1 MLTQSCLTL
10 WDPVDCSP
18 PGSSVHGILQAGVL
32 ERVAISSF
40 RQGILL
46 IEGSNLRLLC
56 LLHCKWI
63 LYLLSHQGSLL
74 FNQIAYIIL
83 HITSRRCVFYLFIY
97 LEFAVHQS
105 RISKTGLSVPF
116 HTYLSA
122 SVYLF
127 DNSN

>member
-1 MLTQSCLTL
+1 MLTQSCPTL
-10 WDPVDCSP
+10 WVPMDCSP

-40 RQGILL
+40 RQGILP
-46 IEGSNLRLLC
+46 IQGSNLRLLC
-56 LLHCKWI
+56 LLRCRWI

-116 HTYLSA
+116 HTDLSA
-122 SVYLF
+122 SIYLF